1 MTAQGSFCK
10 AYFENPLAARSFHRL
25 KCMIMN
31 VALFSD
37 CYTPQING
45 VVTVVRTLKT
55 ELEKR
60 GHRVYVFT
68 VRHPNAVEEE
78 NIYRISSIQF
88 PNEPQHRIGFF
99 NIEQMIK
106 KIRSLDIDIIHTHTE
121 FSLFIASRMVS
132 RRLKIPS
139 VHTLHTYYK
148 DYLYYMPFLVE
159 MYLKKNMDKSIRRIL
174 KGQKCIVAPS
184 RKIEDY
190 LESIKLPVPVKVVQ
204 NGIDLSLFYEHS
216 ENIRMEA
223 MELRRRHN
231 IFDDDELI
239 VFVGRLGSEK
249 NLETLIDNFREIHS
263 RRDKVKLMLVGDG
276 PDRKALQE
284 RSYELGLSDAVV
296 FTGYLRWPDEI
307 RQVYTAAD
315 IFMSASH
322 SEVHP
327 ITFIEAMAAG
337 LPIVAAAD
345 SSNVGMILNG
355 ENGWALE
362 EDSLLWEKAIDILS
376 GRDDKI
382 KMGKRSEEISRNY
395 SVDHFIDN
403 MLTVY
408 EEYRKR

>member
-1 MTAQGSFCK
+1 
-10 AYFENPLAARSFHRL
+10 
-25 KCMIMN
+25 MN
-31 VALFSD
+31 IALFCD

-60 GHRVYVFT
+60 GHNAYVFT
-68 VRHPNAVEEE
+68 VQHPNAAEEE

-99 NIEQMIK
+99 NLEPMIK
-106 KIRSLDIDIIHTHTE
+106 KVRALNIDIIHTHTE
-121 FSLFIASRMVS
+121 FSLYLASRLVS

-139 VHTLHTYYK
+139 VHTLHTYYR
-148 DYLYYMPFLVE
+148 DYLYYAPFLLE
-159 MYLKKNMDKSIRRIL
+159 MYFRKNMDAYFSRIF
-174 KGQKCIVAPS
+174 KGQTCMIAPS
-184 RKIEDY
+184 CKIKDY
-190 LESIKLPVPVKVVQ
+190 LDGIKLSVPVKIVP

-216 ENIRMEA
+216 QSIQNEA
-223 MELRRRHN
+223 AELRKRHN
-231 IFDDDELI
+231 INADDDLI
-239 VFVGRLGSEK
+239 IFVGRLGSEK
-249 NLETLIDNFREIHS
+249 NLETLLENFREIHV
-263 RRDKVKLMLVGDG
+263 RRKEAKLMLVGDG
-276 PDRKALQE
+276 PDKKALQE
-284 RSYELGLSDAVV
+284 RCYELGMTEDVV

-315 IFMSASH
+315 LFMSASH

-345 SSNVGMILNG
+345 SSNADMILNG

-362 EDSLLWEKAIDILS
+362 DDRTLWEKAIDILS
-376 GRDDKI
+376 CKDDKI
-382 KMGKRSEEISRNY
+382 KMGRRSEEISRNF

-403 MLTVY
+403 MLAVY
-408 EEYRKR
+408 EEYRKRQP